1 MKELLLARSFIA
13 SPRGRGLHGSFVV
26 STVAVVI
33 GASFLVLTMG
43 VYDSYVEK
51 LETITWSVYPHILV
65 FEGKQNG
72 GAPGAAGAAEAA
84 TEDEICLRICRGETL
99 LGDRSASAERGAHLP
114 STARMADLRAVLAP
128 ARAGNG
134 AAAAGHAAPL
144 ILDEAD
150 FPCRFQRGASFISE
164 VRHLRVLGLEAAS
177 ERVVPEVDR
186 FVSPELMARLGA
198 GGGPAVILSEELARS
213 FFGDAE
219 AAGQS
224 LEILR
229 PDAPPIRL
237 EVLGTFSLGFHSI
250 SRNMLITPLA
260 TAQSLLG
267 KEGKASYFGVA
278 LDDAYASRKVLERI
292 RPGLRGVGLT
302 ATDWTA
308 IAGGDFS
315 NIRLFRWI
323 LLLVLG
329 MSFVITALGIRN
341 TLTILTVER
350 RKQIGILRALGL
362 RDASIRVTFLFI
374 ALAIGLVG
382 SLFGLALGSSLSL
395 YFGHWLDQRLI
406 DLLPVHGVEMSL
418 QPGAMLEVL
427 ALVMMSCAVTA
438 FVSVSRALELDP
450 VACLT
455 AE

>member
-65 FEGKQNG
+65 FERQQNG
-72 GAPGAAGAAEAA
+72 SGPAVAGTTEPGA
-84 TEDEICLRICRGETL
+84 EDEICLRICRGETL
-99 LGDRSASAERGAHLP
+99 LSDRSGDGGRGAQLP
-114 STARMADLRAVLAP
+114 STERLADLRAVLDDGGRTAH
-128 ARAGNG
+128 A
-134 AAAAGHAAPL
+134 HAAPL
-144 ILDEAD
+144 ILDEDD
-150 FPCRFQRGASFISE
+150 FLCRFQRGAGSVSE
-164 VRHLRVLGLEAAS
+164 VRHLRVLGVEAAAS
-177 ERVVPEVDR
+177 SPVPEVDR
-186 FVSPELMARLGA
+186 FVSPELLARLGDA
-198 GGGPAVILSEELARS
+198 GGPAVILSEELARS

-219 AAGQS
+219 AAGRS

-229 PDAPPIRL
+229 PEAAPLRL
-237 EVLGTFSLGFHSI
+237 EVLGTFALGFHTI
-250 SRNMLITPLA
+250 SRNMLIASLA
-260 TAQSLLG
+260 TAQSLLEI
-267 KEGKASYFGVA
+267 EGKASYFGVA
-278 LDDAYASRKVLERI
+278 LDDAYASRATLERL
-292 RPGLRGVGLT
+292 RPGLRRHELT

-329 MSFVITALGIRN
+329 MSFVITALSIRN

-350 RKQIGILRALGL
+350 RQQIGILRALGL
-362 RDASIRVTFLFI
+362 RDASIRMVFLLI
-374 ALAIGLVG
+374 ALAIGVAG
-382 SLFGLALGSSLSL
+382 SLVGLALGSSLSL

-427 ALVMMSCAVTA
+427 ALVLASCAVTA
-438 FVSVSRALELDP
+438 LFSVNRALELDP